1 LSPWYRSL
9 HWLSRPAHLAK
20 PLSNLLRRPR
30 LARARTLRG
39 RSTRA
44 GLQNPTPTSRVRPVL
59 YLQTGAMFA
68 LAALRYAARTSKIC
82 RIIYEGR
89 RLAASFW
96 QAILSNAFLNAFWN
110 AFSKSFTSSEAPTCC
125 AIATK
130 RLWRSASVSLGLAS
144 DLRVMR
150 EQARSSHK
158 MPVGRQRDCPLQ
170 KHDARAENL
179 AYPHCNK
186 YRK

>member
-1 LSPWYRSL
+1 MHWRS
-9 HWLSRPAHLAK
+9 RRAHLAK

-39 RSTRA
+39 RSTRP
-44 GLQNPTPTSRVRPVL
+44 GLQNPTPTSRARPVL
-59 YLQTGAMFA
+59 YLRTGAMFA
-68 LAALRYAARTSKIC
+68 LAALRYAARTSKIR

-144 DLRVMR
+144 DLRVMLRNPAR

-158 MPVGRQRDCPLQ
+158 RPVGRQRDCPLQ

-179 AYPHCNK
+179 AYPHRNK

>member
-1 LSPWYRSL
+1 MAARGEVWRLSSGGT
-9 HWLSRPAHLAK
+9 
-20 PLSNLLRRPR
+20 
-30 LARARTLRG
+30 RT
-39 RSTRA
+39 
-44 GLQNPTPTSRVRPVL
+44 GLQNPTPTSRAQPVL

-89 RLAASFW
+89 RLVASFR
-96 QAILSNAFLNAFWN
+96 QSIFSNAFLNAFWN

-125 AIATK
+125 AIARK

-150 EQARSSHK
+150 RNPAPAGK
-158 MPVGRQRDCPLQ
+158 FV
-170 KHDARAENL
+170 A
-179 AYPHCNK
+179 
-186 YRK
+186 

>member
-1 LSPWYRSL
+1 M
-9 HWLSRPAHLAK
+9 HWRWPRAHPPK
-20 PLSNLLRRPR
+20 PR
-30 LARARTLRG
+30 LDLPRHQRLSALTLHR

-44 GLQNPTPTSRVRPVL
+44 GLQKSKCPTSHARLVL

-130 RLWRSASVSLGLAS
+130 RLWRSASVSLGLDS
-144 DLRVMR
+144 DLRVMLRNPAR